1 MIQPR
6 RKTGLYGTGGDCN
19 FTKCSANI
27 PVCENRVI
35 GLHGNPK
42 HIRDI
47 ILKPFTMQ
55 FFRKS
60 LALAAFQW
68 LFLAS
73 CDAQIVP
80 FPYEVRKEAIGDS
93 AMVVTA
99 HPLATKVGLDI
110 LRKGGNA
117 IDAAIAVQFALAVV
131 YPQAGNIGGGGFLV
145 FRGKDGKTD
154 ALDFREKAPA
164 AAYETM
170 FLDSTGKVIAAK
182 SRYGIFAA
190 GVPGTVDGMWEA
202 HKKYGALPWGEL
214 VAPAIELA
222 NKGYQITGQEAKN
235 LNDERF
241 TIVRHS
247 SIMPAF
253 VKMEKWEA
261 GDWLIQKDL
270 GQTLARIAGAGRDGF
285 YAGGTAAL
293 IVHEMDRQNGLI
305 TTEDLKNYHSV
316 WRRPIEFN
324 YLDLHIVTMPPP
336 SSGGIILQQLLGMI
350 GRFPLKTYGF
360 HSAKAVHLMTEVER
374 RSYADRAEHMGDPDF
389 WKVPIKHLTD
399 STYLKLRMA
408 DFREDKATPSAQV
421 AAGVIK
427 ESEETTHYSIVDGKG
442 NAVSVTTTLND
453 SYGSRVV
460 VSGAGFILNNEM
472 DDFSAKPGAPNL
484 YGAVGGKANAIRP
497 GKRPL
502 SSMTP
507 VIVAKKGKPWLVVGT
522 PGGTTIPTSVFQ
534 IIVDLT
540 EFDMSLPDA
549 VHSRRFHHQWKP
561 DKIFIEEGALSEEVV
576 RELGAMGHT
585 VEPRSPIGR
594 VEAIIRLPNGQWQ
607 GVADDRGDDAA
618 AGY

>member
-1 MIQPR
+1 MRI
-6 RKTGLYGTGGDCN
+6 
-19 FTKCSANI
+19 FS
-27 PVCENRVI
+27 
-35 GLHGNPK
+35 K
-42 HIRDI
+42 HIAI
-47 ILKPFTMQ
+47 AGALLLWLT
-55 FFRKS
+55 S
-60 LALAAFQW
+60 LE
-68 LFLAS
+68 
-73 CDAQIVP
+73 AQIVP
-80 FPYEVRKEAIGDS
+80 FPYNIRKEATGDS

-145 FRGKDGKTD
+145 FRDANGKTD

-164 AAYETM
+164 AATDAM

-182 SRYGIFAA
+182 SRYGIFAS

-202 HKKYGALPWGEL
+202 HKKYGVLPWGEL
-214 VAPAIELA
+214 VNPAIELA
-222 NKGYQITGQEAKN
+222 NKGYQITEQEARN

-241 TIVRHS
+241 AFVRQS

-253 VKMEKWEA
+253 VKMENWVA

-270 GQTLARIAGAGRDGF
+270 GQTLGRIAGSGRDGF

-293 IVHEMDRQNGLI
+293 IVHEMGKKNGLI
-305 TTEDLKNYHSV
+305 TAEDLKNYHSI
-316 WRRPIEFN
+316 WRQPIEFN
-324 YLDLHIVTMPPP
+324 YRDLHVITMPPP
-336 SSGGIILQQLLGMI
+336 SSGGIILQQLLGMT
-350 GRFPLKTYGF
+350 GQFPLKTYGF
-360 HSAKAVHLMTEVER
+360 HSAKAVHLMAEAER
-374 RSYADRAEHMGDPDF
+374 RSYADRAEHMGDPDY
-389 WKVPIKHLTD
+389 WKVPVKHLTD
-399 STYLKLRMA
+399 SVYLKLRMA
-408 DFREDKATPSAQV
+408 DFQENKATPSTQV
-421 AAGVIK
+421 TAGK
-427 ESEETTHYSIVDGKG
+427 FRESEETTHYSIVDARG

-484 YGAVGGKANAIRP
+484 YGAVGGKANAISP

-507 VIVAKKGKPWLVVGT
+507 AIIVKEGRPWLVAGT

-534 IIVDLT
+534 IIVNVA
-540 EFDMSLPDA
+540 EFGMSLPEA
-549 VHSRRFHHQWKP
+549 VRAGRFHHQWKP
-561 DKIFIEEGALSEEVV
+561 DKIFIEEGALSEEVI

-594 VEAIIRLPNGQWQ
+594 VEAIIRLENGRWQ
-607 GVADDRGDDAA
+607 GVADERGDDAA
-618 AGY
+618 EGY

>member
-1 MIQPR
+1 MRIFP
-6 RKTGLYGTGGDCN
+6 G
-19 FTKCSANI
+19 
-27 PVCENRVI
+27 
-35 GLHGNPK
+35 
-42 HIRDI
+42 HI
-47 ILKPFTMQ
+47 
-55 FFRKS
+55 
-60 LALAAFQW
+60 ALAGA
-68 LFLAS
+68 LLLGLTKIE
-73 CDAQIVP
+73 AQIVP
-80 FPYEVRKEAIGDS
+80 FPYTVQKEATGDS

-145 FRGKDGKTD
+145 FRGKNGNTD

-164 AAYETM
+164 AATETM
-170 FLDSTGKVIAAK
+170 FLDSTGRVVAAK
-182 SRYGIFAA
+182 SRYGIFAS

-202 HKKYGALPWGEL
+202 HKKYGVLPWGEL
-214 VAPAIELA
+214 VSPAIELA
-222 NKGYQITGQEAKN
+222 NKGYQITEQEAQN

-241 TIVRHS
+241 SFVRQS

-293 IVHEMDRQNGLI
+293 IVHEMGKKNGLI
-305 TTEDLKNYHSV
+305 TAGDLKNYHSV

-324 YLDLHIVTMPPP
+324 YRDLRVVTMPPP
-336 SSGGIILQQLLGMI
+336 SSGGIILQQLLGMA
-350 GRFPLKTYGF
+350 GQFPLKTYGF
-360 HSAKAVHLMTEVER
+360 HSAKAVHLMAEAER
-374 RSYADRAEHMGDPDF
+374 RSYADRAEHMGDPDY
-389 WKVPIKHLTD
+389 WKVPVKHLTD
-399 STYLKLRMA
+399 SAYLKLRMA
-408 DFREDKATPSAQV
+408 DFREDKVTPSAQV
-421 AAGVIK
+421 AAGK
-427 ESEETTHYSIVDGKG
+427 FRESEETTHYSIVDAEG

-484 YGAVGGKANAIRP
+484 YGAVGGKANAISP

-507 VIVAKKGKPWLVVGT
+507 AIVLKDGKPWLVIGT

-534 IIVDLT
+534 VIVNVA
-540 EFDMSLPDA
+540 EFGMSLPDA
-549 VHSRRFHHQWKP
+549 VKAGRFHHQWKP

-594 VEAIIRLPNGQWQ
+594 VEAIIRLANGRWQ
-607 GVADDRGDDAA
+607 GVADERGDDAA